1 MSVPA
6 PRREQPAIVD
16 AGRLAGL
23 DLLRVVAGGALMVC
37 HAGFWLAPFGWPD
50 ALWFMFGHVGVE
62 AFLVTTTF
70 LAARLLLRTPSGSG
84 RAILHG
90 ALRLWPLYAVLLGIN
105 ALLGPV
111 GTTSPPSLLAYAAL
125 VQNLVTPHPPF
136 FGEAWIVAAA
146 MLLVVSVPLLCALL
160 RPLAFVTGLAVLVV
174 GIVAGWGV
182 RALAVAALDPAF
194 DEGVRKV
201 LAMRL
206 DLPFYGVFLAWFAL
220 HRPDAFARRRR
231 TLALLGAI
239 VLAGVAAAHF
249 VLPLDRSFAARV
261 ALPGLCDIGWCLLV
275 PWATKCDLAAWL
287 RRPLAA
293 GADAAYAGLLTHM
306 TLLRIAILAGVS
318 AAATSRADGLVR
330 MAIYIAAATILALVV
345 SRCVDRPWRRWLGHR
360 AALATSRGTA
370 RTPHV
375 SDH

>member
-6 PRREQPAIVD
+6 LRREQPAIVD
-16 AGRLAGL
+16 ARRLAGL

-50 ALWFMFGHVGVE
+50 ALWFMLGHVGVE
-62 AFLVTTTF
+62 AFLVCTTF
-70 LAARLLLRTPSGSG
+70 LAAHQFLCTGSG
-84 RAILHG
+84 PGRAVLHG
-90 ALRLWPLYAVLLGIN
+90 ALRLWPLYALLLGIN

-111 GTTSPPSLLAYAAL
+111 GTTLPPSLAAYAAL
-125 VQNLVTPHPPF
+125 MQNLVTPHPPF

-146 MLLVVSVPLLCALL
+146 MLLAVVVPLLCALL
-160 RPLAFVTGLAVLVV
+160 RRLAFAPGLVVLAV

-206 DLPFYGVFLAWFAL
+206 DLPFYGVALAWLAVQ
-220 HRPDAFARRRR
+220 RPHAFARRPGA
-231 TLALLGAI
+231 LALLGVI
-239 VLAGVAAAHF
+239 TLAGVAVAHF
-249 VLPLDRSFAARV
+249 ALPLDRSFAARV
-261 ALPGLCDIGWCLLV
+261 ALPALCDVGWCLLV
-275 PWATKCDLAAWL
+275 PWATKRDLATWL
-287 RRPLAA
+287 GRPLAV

-306 TLLRIAILAGVS
+306 TLLRVLILAGVPAT
-318 AAATSRADGLVR
+318 AASRSEGVLRLV
-330 MAIYIAAATILALVV
+330 AYVAAATILALVL
-345 SRCVDRPWRRWLGHR
+345 SRWVDRPWRRWLGRR
-360 AALATSRGTA
+360 AGLSTSRGTA
-370 RTPHV
+370 RTPHA